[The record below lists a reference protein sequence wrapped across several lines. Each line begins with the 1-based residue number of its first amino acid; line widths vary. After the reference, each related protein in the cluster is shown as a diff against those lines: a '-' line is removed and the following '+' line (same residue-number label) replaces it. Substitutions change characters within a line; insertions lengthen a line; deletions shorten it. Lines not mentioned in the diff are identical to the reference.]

1 MNAPHHPLVVLVAAP
16 KSEFHDVIPKL
27 EAVATQWKRR
37 HSGENVV
44 FTYMDV
50 DKWASWLKNM
60 YGVKQTSPPSVVI
73 ANHSVSDDS
82 VYEALVAF

>member
-82 VYEALVAF
+82 V